1 MKATT
6 VKISEIKPNPDNPRV
21 IKDDA
26 FKKLVQSIKEF
37 PEMIEAREIVV
48 NTDMVILGGNMRFR
62 ALKEAGVTDVPVKI
76 VDWAEDKQREFV
88 IKDNVSGGEW
98 DYDMLANQYE
108 LEELSAWGLDLPGVT
123 ELGADIEEDDV
134 PEVSQQP
141 PVSKLGEIYQ
151 LGRHRVMCGDSTVK
165 ENVEQLMA
173 GVRADISFTSPP
185 YNANKNS
192 HLTGE
197 VSGFDKKYQNTDD
210 AMNDDDYL
218 SLLIQTTDN
227 ALDHCDYV
235 FVNLQ
240 MLTHNRLPLL
250 QYQTQFTDKIKDIL
264 IWVKSIAPPNIVK
277 GAFNTKWE
285 YVFAISDNNK
295 TRGFP
300 TSWQGKYSNVIE
312 TENNSGNEHAKDHK
326 AGYPV
331 AFPLWLITK
340 MDFAKTVLDLFI
352 GTGTT
357 LIACEQTDRTCYG
370 MELDPRYVD
379 VIRKRYWKFINNGD
393 ETGWENGTPVI

>member
-62 ALKEAGVTDVPVKI
+62 ALKEAGVTQVPVKI
-76 VDWAEDKQREFV
+76 VDWPEDKQREFV

-108 LEELSAWGLDLPGVT
+108 VEELSAWGLDLPGVT

-151 LGRHRVMCGDSTVK
+151 LGRHRVMCGDSVSLDDVGKLFDGKKADMVFTDPPWNVNYGAVK
-165 ENVEQLMA
+165 A
-173 GVRADISFTSPP
+173 GNAMGHRADRTIENDNMGEDFTPWLNEVFGTMSAFSKDGCMTYVVMSAQEWGGLMKSLTDNGFHWSSTIIWNKDHLVLSRKDYHTKYEPIWYGWKEGESRLHP
-185 YNANKNS
+185 LADRKQSDVWDIDRPTRSDEHPTMKPIELCARAVQNSSNKN
-192 HLTGE
+192 
-197 VSGFDKKYQNTDD
+197 
-210 AMNDDDYL
+210 
-218 SLLIQTTDN
+218 
-227 ALDHCDYV
+227 
-235 FVNLQ
+235 
-240 MLTHNRLPLL
+240 
-250 QYQTQFTDKIKDIL
+250 DI
-264 IWVKSIAPPNIVK
+264 
-277 GAFNTKWE
+277 
-285 YVFAISDNNK
+285 
-295 TRGFP
+295 
-300 TSWQGKYSNVIE
+300 
-312 TENNSGNEHAKDHK
+312 
-326 AGYPV
+326 
-331 AFPLWLITK
+331 
-340 MDFAKTVLDLFI
+340 VLDLFL
-352 GTGTT
+352 GSGST

-370 MELDPRYVD
+370 MELDPKYTD
-379 VIRKRYWKFINNGD
+379 VIRKRWAKFVYPD
-393 ETGWENGTPVI
+393 RWEKEWEELTPVV

>member
-76 VDWAEDKQREFV
+76 VDWSEDKQREFV

-123 ELGADIEEDDV
+123 ELGADIEEDV
-134 PEVSQQP
+134 APEISQDP

-151 LGRHRVMCGDSTVK
+151 LGRHRVMCGDSTDKASVELLMNGVK
-165 ENVEQLMA
+165 
-173 GVRADISFTSPP
+173 ADMFIGDPP
-185 YNANKNS
+185 YGMRLDADYSGMSAGKNS
-192 HLTGE
+192 MGKAKKHDNVIGDHDDFDAGKIAET
-197 VSGFDKKYQNTDD
+197 VSDIKEQVWFG
-210 AMNDDDYL
+210 ADYYSK
-218 SLLIQTTDN
+218 SLLDTEHSGSWAVWDKRVEESQDAGFGSTFELMWFSNKHKRMIFRYQWAGFFTN
-227 ALDHCDYV
+227 GEKREYDHPTEKSVRLISRLLNDYC
-235 FVNLQ
+235 
-240 MLTHNRLPLL
+240 
-250 QYQTQFTDKIKDIL
+250 
-264 IWVKSIAPPNIVK
+264 K
-277 GAFNTKWE
+277 G
-285 YVFAISDNNK
+285 NN
-295 TRGFP
+295 
-300 TSWQGKYSNVIE
+300 
-312 TENNSGNEHAKDHK
+312 
-326 AGYPV
+326 
-331 AFPLWLITK
+331 
-340 MDFAKTVLDLFI
+340 VLDLFL
-352 GTGTT
+352 GSGST

-370 MELDPRYVD
+370 MELDPKYTD
-379 VIRKRYWKFINNGD
+379 VIRKRWAKFVYPD
-393 ETGWENGTPVI
+393 RWEKEWEELTPVV

>member
-1 MKATT
+1 MKTT
-6 VKISEIKPNPDNPRV
+6 TLKISEIKPNPDNPRV

-76 VDWAEDKQREFV
+76 VDWSEDKQREFV

-123 ELGADIEEDDV
+123 ELGADIEEDV
-134 PEVSQQP
+134 APEISQDP

-151 LGRHRVMCGDSTVK
+151 LGRHRVMCGDSTDK
-165 ENVEQLMA
+165 ASVELLMNGA
-173 GVRADISFTSPP
+173 KADMVFTDPP
-185 YNANKNS
+185 YGNGNAAHYGRGELGHRHIAGDEDFSVTEKSLTILKDYPQLFFLQWRTIVEAMTYLISVGKGTKTVAVWDKKNS
-192 HLTGE
+192 ALGQGMAE
-197 VSGFDKKYQNTDD
+197 QWEAIIISGDVKYAKFGGNVFRVSREQKRREDSPHPHQKPIE
-210 AMNDDDYL
+210 
-218 SLLIQTTDN
+218 LLVE
-227 ALDHCDYV
+227 L
-235 FVNLQ
+235 
-240 MLTHNRLPLL
+240 
-250 QYQTQFTDKIKDIL
+250 
-264 IWVKSIAPPNIVK
+264 
-277 GAFNTKWE
+277 FNFFE
-285 YVFAISDNNK
+285 
-295 TRGFP
+295 
-300 TSWQGKYSNVIE
+300 
-312 TENNSGNEHAKDHK
+312 
-326 AGYPV
+326 
-331 AFPLWLITK
+331 
-340 MDFAKTVLDLFI
+340 AKTFI
-352 GTGTT
+352 DPFLGSGST

-370 MELDPRYVD
+370 MELDPKYVD